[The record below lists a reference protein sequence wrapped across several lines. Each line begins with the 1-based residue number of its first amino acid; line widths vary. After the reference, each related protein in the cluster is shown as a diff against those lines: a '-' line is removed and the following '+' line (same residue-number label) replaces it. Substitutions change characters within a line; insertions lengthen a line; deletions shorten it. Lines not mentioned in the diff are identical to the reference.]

1 MRKYILLMLFACLQV
16 VARGQ
21 TTNTLDSLGLP
32 HPTEAKE
39 LRCWFDED
47 AANMQT
53 TSSVAGNHL
62 LDVSGLT
69 DGLHT
74 VHSQIIDSDDK
85 ACPVYS
91 ALFIKVGDNA
101 GSAGVAQ
108 KLLYWFDEETSKKQT
123 DFITGGQTIDASAL
137 EDGLHTLHYQVL
149 FSNGEKTPI
158 VSAIFLRN
166 NFYAPPTTAQS
177 FRYWFDDGKAA
188 VETSVA
194 NGIQLIDASGLT
206 EGLHLVYYQIVDS
219 SGKLC
224 SPMSAFFFKAR
235 PQREGPNGI
244 TRYMYWMNNRTSE
257 KVVVNNASPVT
268 PFQLL
273 GLLPMQQV
281 PIRSSCFHFEMKDN
295 QPMVYAKNELY
306 VRFDDADGY
315 SIEAS
320 KPFVDYAVSQE
331 VVPVGELQPT
341 QTFSRVAS
349 GDIRWYTLHAEEGDT
364 VAFKSNQACSMQLFS
379 PSGEEVYSTSGS
391 TSVAYGG
398 CHVWEDGTYYL
409 AIHDVTGSR
418 SSMTL
423 DYMHMDRYDVVDQ
436 DVYVVG
442 NGGCST
448 ITFYGNGFKNLYAVS
463 LFTAEGDTIQHIDIG
478 HESDA
483 TTSVTFDFNG
493 AELGQYDALFR
504 FSDED
509 KTFTNIVKVEE
520 AVDIELAT
528 TVDYRT
534 IYPKGST
541 TTYTVKVTNKGNMTA
556 YAVPLEL
563 KLITTTLSDINKITF
578 GGELQSIEFPE
589 EVLADSIDAET
600 IEIIKEAIANT
611 SDIIQFVFYQDSTDN
626 TCYGLSHVIV
636 DLPPNTTCTYQ
647 VTISSKSEVQLYA
660 YTTTEWFA
668 ITLSDEGTIGTNR
681 RKLSPENRAKLCCY
695 RERIECGAEIVAN
708 IVGVFLPPGA
718 GCAVSLGMTGLEAI
732 FDIYCEEGKD
742 LPEKMKNYWE
752 NSKQSLISNLIQSTI
767 SCVTAYFHFKKHQL
781 YDDRNLAASI
791 GNANEVER
799 INSEILA
806 LRSMEQSI
814 IRDIYEGVCASI
826 MGKGCYDAFK
836 NKKPNCP
843 PNPDGGGGLSRP
855 VLPFDPNDIFGYT
868 AESGSTFMSDTIQTV
883 NYRIEFEN
891 DTTFAT
897 ASAHTVVVKD
907 TLDGKY
913 FDLGS
918 YAPRSVKIGE
928 KTEYLDGSPSF
939 VKTIDMR
946 PEINAIAQVEGKYN
960 AQKGIATWTF
970 TSLDPMTMEPTDDV
984 MQGFL
989 PVNFDGTSGTGE
1001 VSFDIDLKKRFE
1013 DGTAIANRASIVF
1026 DTNDAIMTPTW
1037 TNIVDAVAPTSEIT
1051 SIDVENDT
1059 IMTLHLVGEDN
1070 RSGIW
1075 RYNVYVQAGDE
1086 APWWLAGEN
1095 ITDNTFTYK
1104 GFKGIN
1110 YGFCVVATDSAGNV
1124 EPKELVRESTVTTFT
1139 LGDANGDGIVNAVDA
1154 VLAINYYLDEEH
1166 TYINFDATNVVKDG
1180 VIDAKDVVAIQQI
1193 YLNTSS
1199 STKRKRLKYRN
1210 NEKE

>member
-21 TTNTLDSLGLP
+21 TTNALDSLGLP

-74 VHSQIIDSDDK
+74 VHSQILDTDDK

-101 GSAGVAQ
+101 GSAGIAQ

-149 FSNGEKTPI
+149 FSNGEETPI

-177 FRYWFDDGKAA
+177 FRYWFDDRKAA

-257 KVVVNNASPVT
+257 KVVVSNASPIT

-320 KPFVDYAVSQE
+320 MPFVDYAVSQE

-423 DYMHMDRYDVVDQ
+423 DYMHMDCYDVVDQ

-528 TVDYRT
+528 TVDYPTTFRRGT
-534 IYPKGST
+534 S
-541 TTYTVKVTNKGNMTA
+541 TTYTIKITNKGNMTA
-556 YAVPLEL
+556 YAVPIYISIANSSLNGISHVSLQGLEL
-563 KLITTTLSDINKITF
+563 NELYESLVNNNEWNENEKRSLKQFCDIIGEDHFFIKQKDTDEYSGDSIIIRKGVFFNNLLPKETKTIYLSIISTENIKVWVSISDEWEPFVCNHSEYSPAREQSYHRQSLKDKFCCNHEKIECILSLVSNAADF
-578 GGELQSIEFPE
+578 ASLFPIPAAKAIGIGGCIAGFISSISE
-589 EVLADSIDAET
+589 EISGVYCSNDTPVYPSESVLKVLAKGISWWSLIFSC
-600 IEIIKEAIANT
+600 INSCLPSYEAKQLI
-611 SDIIQFVFYQDSTDN
+611 S
-626 TCYGLSHVIV
+626 LLIV
-636 DLPPNTTCTYQ
+636 NGDLPGFMQ
-647 VTISSKSEVQLYA
+647 SML
-660 YTTTEWFA
+660 
-668 ITLSDEGTIGTNR
+668 GTSG
-681 RKLSPENRAKLCCY
+681 
-695 RERIECGAEIVAN
+695 
-708 IVGVFLPPGA
+708 
-718 GCAVSLGMTGLEAI
+718 
-732 FDIYCEEGKD
+732 
-742 LPEKMKNYWE
+742 
-752 NSKQSLISNLIQSTI
+752 
-767 SCVTAYFHFKKHQL
+767 SC
-781 YDDRNLAASI
+781 RNAWSH
-791 GNANEVER
+791 
-799 INSEILA
+799 
-806 LRSMEQSI
+806 
-814 IRDIYEGVCASI
+814 
-826 MGKGCYDAFK
+826 
-836 NKKPNCP
+836 KKPNCP
-843 PNPDGGGGLSRP
+843 PKPPIGGASNP
-855 VLPFDPNDIFGYT
+855 VNPFDPNEIIGYT

-913 FDLGS
+913 FNLNS
-918 YAPRSVKIGE
+918 YVPRSVKIGE

-946 PEINAIAQVEGKYN
+946 PDIYAIAQVEGKYN
-960 AQKGIATWTF
+960 AQKGILTWTF
-970 TSLDPMTMEPTDDV
+970 TSLDPMTMEPTEDV

-989 PVNFDGTSGTGE
+989 PVNYDGTSGMGE
-1001 VSFDIDLKKRFE
+1001 VSFDIGLKKRFA
-1013 DGTAIANRASIVF
+1013 DGTAIPNRASIVF
-1026 DTNDAIMTPTW
+1026 DTNEAIMTPTW
-1037 TNIVDAVAPTSEIT
+1037 TNIVDAVAPTSNIT
-1051 SIDVENDT
+1051 AIDVENDT
-1059 IMTLHLVGEDN
+1059 IMTLHWTGEDN

-1075 RYNVYVQAGDE
+1075 HYSVYTQAGEE
-1086 APWWLAGEN
+1086 APWWLVGEN
-1095 ITDNTFTYK
+1095 VTEETFTYT
-1104 GFKGIN
+1104 GFKGID

-1124 EPKELVRESTVTTFT
+1124 EPKELTREGSVTTFT
-1139 LGDANGDGIVNAVDA
+1139 LGDANSDGVVNAIDA

-1166 TYINFDATNVVKDG
+1166 TYINFDATDVVKDG

-1193 YLNTSS
+1193 YLNTSN